1 MSRKPLFLFLVPT
14 LIIVLAIA
22 ASAQAPPA
30 ATSDSPSGSAI
41 LTNADILKMVAA
53 KLGDE
58 VIIGKIKNSPG
69 NFDTSIDAVLKLK
82 AAGASDAVIH
92 AMVEASPAAKAVV
105 KEETAKEPAPDP
117 NDPKSPHEPGIY
129 LYLEKSSVTKMVML
143 EPTVY
148 SQGKSGGLFK
158 TAMTYGIA
166 KAKWKAVVH
175 NPHATIRTS
184 NPGAVFYFYVEEK
197 GVFGGSVSPNEF
209 TLVRFDVKGDSRE
222 ATVMQM
228 NAFGGSSGTEEKAN
242 ISFTSVKIRP
252 GVYKITAD
260 APLKPGEYAFLTASG
275 MGAFAPGAAA
285 ASRLFDFGLNPPE

>member
-1 MSRKPLFLFLVPT
+1 MSRRPLFLVFGAT

-30 ATSDSPSGSAI
+30 AASASSSGSGV
-41 LTNADILKMVAA
+41 LSNADILKMVEA
-53 KLGDE
+53 KLGDDI
-58 VIIGKIKNSPG
+58 IIGKIKSTPS
-69 NFDTSIDAVLKLK
+69 NFDTSIDAILKLK

-92 AMVEASPAAKAVV
+92 AVVEASPAAKAAV
-105 KEETAKEPAPDP
+105 KEASTKEPAPDP

-184 NPGAVFYFYVEEK
+184 DPGAVFYFYEGRPRHSDGE
-197 GVFGGSVSPNEF
+197 GS
-209 TLVRFDVKGDSRE
+209 
-222 ATVMQM
+222 
-228 NAFGGSSGTEEKAN
+228 
-242 ISFTSVKIRP
+242 
-252 GVYKITAD
+252 
-260 APLKPGEYAFLTASG
+260 
-275 MGAFAPGAAA
+275 
-285 ASRLFDFGLNPPE
+285 